1 MYMNILIQ
9 VIMQTMKNIVCNSVL
24 KELPLRKNKE
34 SAEKDL
40 QETKT
45 RAKRRKKQNRNH
57 DLENSRELG
66 CNNISCSLLTTYLK
80 KILLLLFALFLYG
93 HILPSFYELQI
104 YHLPL
109 LSLIHFKL
117 FSHSLLHSVLTIL

>member
-34 SAEKDL
+34 SAEKGL

-45 RAKRRKKQNRNH
+45 KAKRRKKQT
-57 DLENSRELG
+57 E
-66 CNNISCSLLTTYLK
+66 TMT
-80 KILLLLFALFLYG
+80 
-93 HILPSFYELQI
+93 
-104 YHLPL
+104 
-109 LSLIHFKL
+109 
-117 FSHSLLHSVLTIL
+117 

>member
-34 SAEKDL
+34 SAEKGL

-45 RAKRRKKQNRNH
+45 RAKRRKKQT
-57 DLENSRELG
+57 E
-66 CNNISCSLLTTYLK
+66 TMT
-80 KILLLLFALFLYG
+80 
-93 HILPSFYELQI
+93 
-104 YHLPL
+104 
-109 LSLIHFKL
+109 
-117 FSHSLLHSVLTIL
+117 